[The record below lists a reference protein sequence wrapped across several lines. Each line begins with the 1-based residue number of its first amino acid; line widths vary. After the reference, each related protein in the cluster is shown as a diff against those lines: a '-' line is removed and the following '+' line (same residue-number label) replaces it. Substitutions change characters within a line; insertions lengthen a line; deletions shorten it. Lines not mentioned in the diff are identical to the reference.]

1 MWLCVHRLG
10 QFYKL
15 FSPNTDTYRLTINAH
30 FRVGHKE
37 VPIQQ
42 MWKLSF
48 TSCSHSTVKQEEF
61 WPKNSLRSLVL
72 KTQES
77 SLIIV
82 LFLHWIRFERF
93 GRCHFEPLPLYF
105 KTSLKKKELFWECW
119 HDWLLPNHVSHLFLL
134 LFIPFPTLPSSSS
147 SHYTFQ
153 SANSAIWEEKLPRGI
168 LYRERWVNY

>member
-1 MWLCVHRLG
+1 MWLCVHRLR

-15 FSPNTDTYRLTINAH
+15 FSPNTDTYKLTINAH
-30 FRVGHKE
+30 FRLGHKE

-42 MWKLSF
+42 TQKPSF
-48 TSCSHSTVKQEEF
+48 TSCSHSTMKQEEF

-82 LFLHWIRFERF
+82 LFLHLIRFKHF
-93 GRCHFEPLPLYF
+93 GSCHFEPLPLY
-105 KTSLKKKELFWECW
+105 LKKKELFWECW
-119 HDWLLPNHVSHLFLL
+119 HDASKPCFTLISPALHPLPYSSLL
-134 LFIPFPTLPSSSS
+134 LLSLHISKCK
-147 SHYTFQ
+147 
-153 SANSAIWEEKLPRGI
+153 WEEKLPRGI